1 VRENL
6 ARKHRR
12 IAADEH
18 AVEERMKEV
27 AANRAE
33 NLEDPEGLVRA
44 ADEISAQADRHE
56 EVAERIEDA

>member
-18 AVEERMKEV
+18 AVEQHMKDV

-33 NLEDPEGLVRA
+33 NLEDPEGLASA
-44 ADEISAQADRHE
+44 ADEISERADRHE
-56 EVAERIEDA
+56 EAAERIEDA